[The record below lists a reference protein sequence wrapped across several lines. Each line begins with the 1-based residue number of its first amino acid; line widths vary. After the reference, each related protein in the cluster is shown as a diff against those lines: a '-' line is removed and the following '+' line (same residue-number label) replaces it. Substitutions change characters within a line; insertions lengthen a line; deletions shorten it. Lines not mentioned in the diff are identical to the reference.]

1 MKKRT
6 FIATIAVALIA
17 GISIFVAC
25 KKEENSKQTHVQELV
40 SSAYDKDLSEDEL
53 NELIQS
59 YDAKV
64 TVLDSVF
71 YATTYYYMNADFCV
85 KSYTDADNTTFTGL
99 CFCEGDAQHTFTWIN
114 DNKIRVDCDDFAD
127 SVFLKDFVFIATEG
141 KITFDFKVGEVEH
154 TGTTIEVS
162 ETVMESFMGFVNGN
176 MTSLPP
182 SVGTVV
188 GRAIGRYIAS
198 KVVSALKENARQCIH
213 NMEMNARDCIR
224 SGGSPSISHNLLH
237 QWCSCVCNMP
247 NPQQ

>member
-17 GISIFVAC
+17 GVSIFVAC
-25 KKEENSKQTHVQELV
+25 KKEENSKRTHVQELV
-40 SSAYDKDLSEDEL
+40 SSAHDKDLSEDEID
-53 NELIQS
+53 ELIQN

-64 TVLDSVF
+64 TVLDSV
-71 YATTYYYMNADFCV
+71 YYVTTYYYMNADFCV

-99 CFCEGDAQHTFTWIN
+99 CFCEGEAQHTFTWIN

-141 KITFDFKVGEVEH
+141 KITFDFKVGEVEY

-188 GRAIGRYIAS
+188 GRAIGGYIAS
-198 KVVSALKENARQCIH
+198 IDEGALNENARQCIIT
-213 NMEMNARDCIR
+213 MERNARNCIM
-224 SGGSPSISHNLLH
+224 SGGSPSILHNALH
-237 QWCSCVCNMP
+237 QMCSFICNMP